1 MPKCPECQCENPEG
15 TPLCRECG
23 ATLPTQPAEATA
35 QPSEDDAELLGL
47 LDAGKKISAIKLYR
61 ERHGVG
67 LNEAKAAVE
76 ALARQRGIADQSSP
90 DDAELLELLNAGQK
104 ISAIKLYRERH
115 GVGLK
120 EAKDA
125 VEALAGEHGI
135 AAQGSGCAG
144 MVLLAVTGLAAAA
157 YCLLA

>member
-23 ATLPTQPAEATA
+23 AALPTPLAEEPAAEAVPE
-35 QPSEDDAELLGL
+35 PSPEDAELLG
-47 LDAGKKISAIKLYR
+47 
-61 ERHGVG
+61 
-67 LNEAKAAVE
+67 
-76 ALARQRGIADQSSP
+76 
-90 DDAELLELLNAGQK
+90 LLNAGQK

-125 VEALAGEHGI
+125 VEALAAQHGI
-135 AAQGSGCAG
+135 VPHSSGCAG
-144 MVLLAVTGLAAAA
+144 VVLLAVTGLAAATC
-157 YCLLA
+157 CLLA

>member
-23 ATLPTQPAEATA
+23 ATLPIQPAEEPAEEAATE
-35 QPSEDDAELLGL
+35 PSVEDAELLGL
-47 LDAGKKISAIKLYR
+47 LNAGKKVSA
-61 ERHGVG
+61 V
-67 LNEAKAAVE
+67 
-76 ALARQRGIADQSSP
+76 
-90 DDAELLELLNAGQK
+90 
-104 ISAIKLYRERH
+104 KLYRERH

-144 MVLLAVTGLAAAA
+144 MVLLAITGLAAATW
-157 YCLLA
+157 CLLA